1 MSTVTATFERW
12 AHGWELTVEGEDEV
26 STQSATLSKARQ
38 QVRDYLDTITP
49 EVDHSQWA
57 VVLKPATDSALAD
70 RVSTARQ
77 ATQEAAASQ
86 ERAAR
91 ETRELV
97 AALAAQGFNG
107 SDIAAVLDVSRARAG
122 QLLHEAGAR
131 TQSAA

>member
-12 AHGWELTVEGEDEV
+12 AHGWELTVEGEEEV
-26 STQSATLSKARQ
+26 STQCTTLSKAHQ
-38 QVRDYLDTITP
+38 QIRDYLDTVTP
-49 EVDHSQWA
+49 EVDHGQWA
-57 VVLKPATDSALAD
+57 VVLKPATDSALAE
-70 RVSTARQ
+70 RVSTARR

-97 AALAAQGFNG
+97 AALAVQGFNG

-122 QLLHEAGAR
+122 QLLQEAGAR
-131 TQSAA
+131 TRSAA